1 MNKTQRKQWIA
12 DAVTPL
18 RLDLESIAPV
28 PPDLTLHVGFPTRFD
43 GHIPRDCMGFCSHNP
58 SLQIFISATLT
69 QPIKILAVLA
79 HELIHASL
87 GWGHAHDE
95 VFEKAAREF
104 GFVGELDAAKPGPDL
119 RIQLLNISNTLGPY
133 PKN

>member
-28 PPDLTLHVGFPTRFD
+28 PPDLTLHVGFPARFVK
-43 GHIPRDCMGFCSHNP
+43 HTSLDCLGCCNHRP
-58 SLQIFISATLT
+58 SLQIFISPTLT
-69 QPIKILAVLA
+69 HPLKVLAVLA

-87 GWGHAHDE
+87 GWGHDHDE
-95 VFEKAAREF
+95 VFEKAAQEL
-104 GFVGELDAAKPGPDL
+104 GFVGEMDAASPGPEL
-119 RIQLLNISNTLGPY
+119 TNRLNEISNTLGSY